1 MAYKQSLW
9 VLQVSEAQTD
19 LSTTVVVLSIQQPNQ
34 SGIYCQLFWQFGH
47 TEKKD
52 NMGEQQQQQQEYTDN
67 YIYNSSTENTENIS
81 ITKKMRSL
89 TETWMFI

>member
-1 MAYKQSLW
+1 MLW
-9 VLQVSEAQTD
+9 HTNNHFECYLSEAQTD

-34 SGIYCQLFWQFGH
+34 SGIYCQLFWQLGH
-47 TEKKD
+47 TEKTD

-81 ITKKMRSL
+81 ITKKSEKL
-89 TETWMFI
+89 N